1 MFQIFYRYLVLYKK
15 VSLPGIGTFHVQ
27 RKPSTLNFEKKV
39 FEAPAYKIAFTEEA
53 VETDKAVYSI
63 VSSEK
68 QVNESEAIK
77 HFRHFAEGIQKSLVL
92 NRRVELPGVGWL
104 SKNDA
109 GVLQFEAVEMPSVYF
124 PDMATERTVREE
136 AQQKIVAEK
145 TRRPV
150 VLKQQVAAYDEIEQ
164 PVKKDYWWVVAIVLA
179 AVALAGIA
187 YYYYQ
192 NGSLR

>member
-1 MFQIFYRYLVLYKK
+1 
-15 VSLPGIGTFHVQ
+15 
-27 RKPSTLNFEKKV
+27 
-39 FEAPAYKIAFTEEA
+39 
-53 VETDKAVYSI
+53 
-63 VSSEK
+63 
-68 QVNESEAIK
+68 
-77 HFRHFAEGIQKSLVL
+77 
-92 NRRVELPGVGWL
+92 
-104 SKNDA
+104 
-109 GVLQFEAVEMPSVYF
+109 
-124 PDMATERTVREE
+124 
-136 AQQKIVAEK
+136 VAEK